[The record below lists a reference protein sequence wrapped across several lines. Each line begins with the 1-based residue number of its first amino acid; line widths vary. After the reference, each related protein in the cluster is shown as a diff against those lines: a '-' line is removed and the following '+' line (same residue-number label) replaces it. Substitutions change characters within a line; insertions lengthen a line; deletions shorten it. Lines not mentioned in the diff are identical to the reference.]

1 MKGLKMKKIFY
12 SILFIAAAVSFVI
25 LDYQYKISVGWENA
39 VYIVLCAAF
48 MFVLGFPRNA
58 EPFKKNIKIAAAIIA
73 FFIMAGKCYRFYEAV
88 CCHIYFEQIVYLSV
102 KVRVLVAVASFIIS
116 LIAFFGCYF
125 SACNVLRWF
134 DLSKKTEI
142 NKDNKLNNLSK
153 MMLVF
158 SAVILV
164 VLSVDVFCEHF
175 LTLFRGHDIRF
186 HVNRVACIAVELKE
200 NGIFSLPHRIYSSA
214 LGGYGY
220 ANPMFYGDIFLLI
233 PSWLV
238 VFGISEMVAY
248 KLFTIMLV
256 VAAFVSMFWT
266 TEKLTKDV
274 NRAIAAAYI
283 YTFSSYFA
291 TDAIT
296 RCALGESIAFVI
308 LPIVFYAWYTFCHD
322 EKPRILLLAIS
333 MAALILS
340 HIITSVLA
348 AIVLGVS
355 LLIHLRK
362 NKKLIINVIK
372 AAAICVGLTAF
383 FIFPMLEQVA
393 SQTFYVTDR
402 VDHLAI
408 RVPDVFYSLLPSN
421 VVNYLIYDV
430 NNLPFQ
436 IDRHWSPGFWA
447 ILPILVIV
455 LLKIEKTSSWSKF
468 SKSQFALLIASLI
481 FVASPICIFVDTLAG
496 FMQFPWRFLVFT
508 TMAASFLC
516 AEVLSRQPK
525 KLAAIL
531 CLLVPLITFSVTVY
545 DSALSIRIGI
555 PYSYDFSSY
564 RIGAGEY
571 LPMTEAK
578 EGDTYF
584 DVVAYMRDRGDLA
597 ICDNE
602 NTKLQFERT
611 ENGGKVN
618 FTENDAEYLAI
629 EAPITYYKGYVCE
642 YNGIKRKP
650 KKSFYGLLSFDI
662 QPTDSSG
669 EVLIY
674 YDGTKVQHASD
685 IITGVSILGVV
696 GFIALEKVRK
706 FKKTKN
712 EETTTSLT

>member
-1 MKGLKMKKIFY
+1 MKKVFY

-39 VYIVLCAAF
+39 IYMVLCAAF
-48 MFVLGFPRNA
+48 MFILGFPRNS
-58 EPFKKNIKIAAAIIA
+58 EPCKKSIKIASAVIA
-73 FFIMAGKCYRFYEAV
+73 FLIMAGKCYRFYEAV
-88 CCHIYFEQIVYLSV
+88 CCCIYFEQIVYLSV
-102 KVRVLVAVASFIIS
+102 KVRVLVAIMSFALS

-134 DLSKKTEI
+134 DLSPKTEI
-142 NKDNKLNNLSK
+142 ETDNKLNNLSK
-153 MMLVF
+153 MMLIF
-158 SAVILV
+158 SVVILV
-164 VLSVDVFCEHF
+164 VLSIDVFCEHF

-233 PSWLV
+233 PSVLV
-238 VFGISEMVAY
+238 CLGLSDMVAY

-256 VAAFVSMFWT
+256 VAAFISMFWVT
-266 TEKLTKDV
+266 KKLTKDV
-274 NRAIAAAYI
+274 NRGIVAAYI

-291 TDAIT
+291 TDVIT

-308 LPIVFYAWYTFCHD
+308 LPIVFYAWHTFCHD
-322 EKPRILLLAIS
+322 KKPRILLLAVS

-340 HIITSVLA
+340 HIITSVLT

-355 LLIHLRK
+355 FLIHLRK
-362 NKKLIINVIK
+362 NKRLIIDVIK

-421 VVNYLIYDV
+421 VVNYLVYDV
-430 NNLPFQ
+430 KNLAYE

-447 ILPILVIV
+447 ILPILAII
-455 LLKIEKTSSWSKF
+455 LLKIEKPSSWSKF
-468 SKSQFALLIASLI
+468 LKSQFWLLIASLI

-516 AEVLSRQPK
+516 AQMLSHRPK
-525 KLAAIL
+525 KIAALL
-531 CLLVPLITFSVTVY
+531 CLIVPLITFSVTVY

-597 ICDNE
+597 ICDSE

-611 ENGGKVN
+611 ENGGKIH
-618 FTENDAEYLAI
+618 FSENDAEYLAI

-642 YNGIKRKP
+642 YNGIKHKP

-662 QPTDSSG
+662 EPSDSSG
-669 EVLIY
+669 DVLIY
-674 YDGTKVQHASD
+674 YDGTKIQHASD
-685 IITGVSILGVV
+685 VITAVSILGVV
-696 GFIALEKVRK
+696 GFLVLEKIRK
-706 FKKTKN
+706 FKKIKN
-712 EETTTSLT
+712 EEKAASLT